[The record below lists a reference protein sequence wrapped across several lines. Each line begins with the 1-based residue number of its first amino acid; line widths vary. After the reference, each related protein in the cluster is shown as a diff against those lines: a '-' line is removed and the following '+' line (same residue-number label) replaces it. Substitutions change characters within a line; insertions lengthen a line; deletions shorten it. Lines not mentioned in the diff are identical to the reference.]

1 MIQIYFLGKRS
12 QTELMVIYQM
22 VVSDEKDEKEKKTMS
37 VTKVQRLFLKTSFSG
52 FLIIVGETI

>member
-1 MIQIYFLGKRS
+1 MS

-22 VVSDEKDEKEKKTMS
+22 VISDEKDEKEKRTMS
-37 VTKVQRLFLKTSFSG
+37 DTKVQRLFLKTSFSG